1 MTTIT
6 DDKQKIRLVW
16 MVSREYDGLAGAGGV
31 KDVCRQLAEALAE
44 HGDCTTRV
52 IIPCYGFMEPRA
64 LGFTPLSLP
73 VRLPVTPCPGSWHRT
88 FNVNMNYVDENR
100 REAVSIWKNEIHG
113 VTVFLAEAERF
124 AEKLGVYAYTAEE
137 EKRHSWQRQG
147 MGHYDYFA
155 MNILLQKAA
164 IALMILL
171 DERPD
176 VIHCQDGHAAVLPAM
191 LREQEGYSHFFRQSG
206 CVVTVHNAGIG
217 YHQDVADLE
226 FAAAVTGLPGR
237 VIRAN
242 TLSNSF
248 DPFIAAA
255 DYAVLNTVSEQY
267 ARELQETDED
277 VRTGGLG
284 HALLQR
290 GVRLAGITNGI
301 NPHDFDPTGPEKL
314 DLPAAFDVAGGHLEG
329 KRICKKTLVRSLNRA
344 KKRALVM
351 QHGFLAEKPEQPL
364 FTFVGRLTLQ
374 KGVDLLVQCLESLL
388 TEDAD
393 FQMLILGSGAPEFE
407 ARLIKL
413 AAGEEFGGRIC
424 FLQGYDPD
432 FALQVYAAGDFFLIP
447 SRYEPCGLTD
457 YIAQLFGNLPIV
469 HYVGGLVKVIDGTTG
484 FAYQDHS
491 PAALGETMWQAMTLY
506 RSSPAGVKTM
516 QQAAVRRIYEHHTWE
531 KVVGRYLELY
541 EQARSM
547 VCRY

>member
-1 MTTIT
+1 
-6 DDKQKIRLVW
+6 

-31 KDVCRQLAEALAE
+31 KDVCRQLAEALVE
-44 HGDCTTRV
+44 HGGCAVRV
-52 IIPCYGFMEPRA
+52 IIPRYGFMEPRS
-64 LGFTPLSLP
+64 LGFKPLSLP
-73 VRLPVTPCPGSWHRT
+73 GRQPVEPCPGSWHRT
-88 FNVNMNYVDENR
+88 FDVDMNYVDENR
-100 REAVSIWKNEIHG
+100 REAVSIWQNEIQG

-155 MNILLQKAA
+155 MNILLQKSA

-191 LREQEGYSHFFRQSG
+191 LREHEGYSHFFRHSG

-226 FAAAVTGLPGR
+226 FAAAVTGLPDR

-242 TLSNSF
+242 TLNGSF

-284 HALLQR
+284 HGLLQR

-301 NPHDFDPTGPEKL
+301 NPQDFDPTEPEKL
-314 DLPAAFDVAGGHLEG
+314 GLPAAFDVAGGHLEG
-329 KRICKKTLVRSLNRA
+329 KRVCKETLIRSLNRV
-344 KKRALVM
+344 KKRARVV
-351 QHGFLAEKPEQPL
+351 QHGSLAAKPEQPL

-374 KGVDLLVQCLESLL
+374 KGVDLLVQSLESLL
-388 TEDAD
+388 AEDAG
-393 FQMLILGSGAPEFE
+393 FQTLILGSGAPEFE
-407 ARLIKL
+407 ARLIEL
-413 AAGEEFGGRIC
+413 AGGDEFGGRIC

-432 FALQVYAAGDFFLIP
+432 LALQVYAAGDFFLIP
-447 SRYEPCGLTD
+447 SLYEPCGLTD

-484 FAYQDHS
+484 FAYQDHTPS
-491 PAALGETMWQAMTLY
+491 ALGETMWRAMTLY
-506 RSSPAGVKTM
+506 RSSPAGIKTM
-516 QQAAVRRIYEHHTWE
+516 QQAAVLRIYEHHTWE

-541 EQARSM
+541 EQARMM